1 MITEFLYTTLG
12 YANIIIGIYAGIW
25 FIRQSVLIGERT
37 QRYNYIVL
45 GLVNIYFGVCYF
57 WFAFVLK
64 NIAAHQITSAL
75 LRPGNTLLLL
85 VPFLISYR
93 SRR

>member
-64 NIAAHQITSAL
+64 NLTPHQITSAL

-85 VPFLISYR
+85 VPFLIAYR